1 MTLSERGFTVLEM
14 LVAMAILSLGAV
26 ALLNLAGENTRTAAA
41 LRTRHRSHSQR
52 HATFR
57 WRRKRR

>member
-1 MTLSERGFTVLEM
+1 MISSERGFTVLEM

-41 LRTRHRSHSQR
+41 LHCP
-52 HATFR
+52 A
-57 WRRKRR
+57 